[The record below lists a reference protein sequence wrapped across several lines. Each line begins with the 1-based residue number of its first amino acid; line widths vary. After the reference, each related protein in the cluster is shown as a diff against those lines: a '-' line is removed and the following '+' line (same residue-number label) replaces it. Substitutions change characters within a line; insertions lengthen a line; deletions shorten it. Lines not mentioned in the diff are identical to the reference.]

1 MHSLISY
8 TCNTYPE
15 GLAQSEHP
23 HHNEDKI
30 GMARKSVSQELK
42 RLVENIIR
50 LGALVEQ
57 ALQQALA
64 VLQTRNEELARRL
77 LTGDDEIDQLRTA
90 VEERAMHLL
99 TFSQSMARQEVRLL
113 IATFSIA
120 RDLERIGDGAAGIAR
135 NILQLPFEEGKE
147 PSFSQQPLDAAGHLS
162 EALIVQEL
170 VQLGM
175 EALHIFQ
182 ETMKAL
188 AHLDVASARFLWQ
201 EDDVVDV
208 RYHMVRH
215 NLMRAFWGTPALAA
229 IQQDS
234 KMLQR
239 MTYFLWMAHK
249 LERVSDHCSNICERI
264 LFIQEGKGTITI
276 EKHEGV

>member
-1 MHSLISY
+1 M
-8 TCNTYPE
+8 T
-15 GLAQSEHP
+15 
-23 HHNEDKI
+23 
-30 GMARKSVSQELK
+30 RKSVGQELK
-42 RLVENIIR
+42 RLVENILR

-57 ALQQALA
+57 SLQQALA
-64 VLQTRNEELARRL
+64 VLQTRDEELAKRL
-77 LTGDDEIDQLRTA
+77 LIGDDEIDRLRNA
-90 VEERAMHLL
+90 VEEQAMHLL
-99 TFSQSMARQEVRLL
+99 TFSQAITEQDVRLL
-113 IATFSIA
+113 VATFSIA

-135 NILQLPFEEGKE
+135 NILQLPFEEGKG
-147 PSFSQQPLDAAGHLS
+147 PSFSQQPLDAAGYLS
-162 EALIVQEL
+162 EALIVREL

-215 NLMRAFWGTPALAA
+215 NLMSAFWGVPALTA

-264 LFIQEGKGTITI
+264 LFIQEGKGTITVQ
-276 EKHEGV
+276 EYEGV

>member
-1 MHSLISY
+1 
-8 TCNTYPE
+8 
-15 GLAQSEHP
+15 
-23 HHNEDKI
+23 
-30 GMARKSVSQELK
+30 MARKSVSHELK
-42 RLVENIIR
+42 RLVENLIQ

-64 VLQTRNEELARRL
+64 VMQTRDEELAKRL
-77 LTGDDEIDQLRTA
+77 LTNDNEIDRLRNA
-90 VEERAMHLL
+90 VEEQAMHMLP
-99 TFSQSMARQEVRLL
+99 FSHEIAGRDVRLL
-113 IATFSIA
+113 VATFSIA

-147 PSFSQQPLDAAGHLS
+147 LSFSQQPLDAEGHLS

-188 AHLDVASARFLWQ
+188 AHLDVATARFLWQ

-215 NLMRAFWGTPALAA
+215 NLMSAFWGVPALTA

-264 LFIQEGKGTITI
+264 LFIQEGKSSITV
-276 EKHEGV
+276 EGYEGV

>member
-1 MHSLISY
+1 
-8 TCNTYPE
+8 
-15 GLAQSEHP
+15 
-23 HHNEDKI
+23 
-30 GMARKSVSQELK
+30 MARKSVGQELK
-42 RLVENIIR
+42 RLVENSVQ

-57 ALQQALA
+57 ALQRALT
-64 VLQTRNEELARRL
+64 VLQTRDEELATLL
-77 LTGDDEIDQLRTA
+77 LTNDSEIDRLRNA
-90 VEERAMHLL
+90 VEEQAMHLL
-99 TFSQSMARQEVRLL
+99 TFSQAMAEQDVRLL
-113 IATFSIA
+113 VATFSIV

-147 PSFSQQPLDAAGHLS
+147 PSFSQQPLDSSGYLS

-170 VQLGM
+170 VQLGV

-182 ETMKAL
+182 ETMRAL
-188 AHLDVASARFLWQ
+188 AHLDVATARFLWQ

-215 NLMRAFWGTPALAA
+215 NLMSAFWGIPARTA

-264 LFIQEGKGTITI
+264 LFIQEGTSTITG
-276 EKHEGV
+276 EGYEGV

>member
-1 MHSLISY
+1 
-8 TCNTYPE
+8 
-15 GLAQSEHP
+15 
-23 HHNEDKI
+23 
-30 GMARKSVSQELK
+30 MARKSVSQELK
-42 RLVENIIR
+42 RLVENMLR

-57 ALQQALA
+57 ALQQALT
-64 VLQTRNEELARRL
+64 VLQTRDEELAKQL
-77 LTGDDEIDQLRTA
+77 LSGDDEIDRLRNA
-90 VEERAMHLL
+90 VEEQALHLL
-99 TFSQSMARQEVRLL
+99 PSSQAMAGQDVRLL
-113 IATFSIA
+113 VATFSIA

-147 PSFSQQPLDAAGHLS
+147 PSFSQQPLDSAGYLS

-175 EALHIFQ
+175 EALRIFQ

-188 AHLDVASARFLWQ
+188 SHLDVATARFLWQ

-215 NLMRAFWGTPALAA
+215 NLMSAFWGTPALTA

-249 LERVSDHCSNICERI
+249 LERVSDHCSNICEHI
-264 LFIQEGKGTITI
+264 LFIQEGKPAAIH
-276 EKHEGV
+276 EEHEGI

>member
-1 MHSLISY
+1 
-8 TCNTYPE
+8 
-15 GLAQSEHP
+15 
-23 HHNEDKI
+23 
-30 GMARKSVSQELK
+30 MARKSVSQELK
-42 RLVENIIR
+42 HLVENMLR

-57 ALQQALA
+57 ALQQALT
-64 VLQTRNEELARRL
+64 VLQTRDGELARRL
-77 LTGDDEIDQLRTA
+77 LADDDEIDRLRN
-90 VEERAMHLL
+90 VIEEQAMHLL
-99 TFSQSMARQEVRLL
+99 TFSQVMAAQDVRLL
-113 IATFSIA
+113 VAAFSIV

-135 NILQLPFEEGKE
+135 NILQLPFEQGKE
-147 PSFSQQPLDAAGHLS
+147 LSFSQQPLDSAGYIS
-162 EALIVQEL
+162 ESSIVQEL
-170 VQLGM
+170 FQLGM
-175 EALHIFQ
+175 EATHIFQ

-188 AHLDVASARFLWQ
+188 AHLDVANARFLWQ

-215 NLMRAFWGTPALAA
+215 NLMTAFWGVPALTA

-264 LFIQEGKGTITI
+264 LFIQEGKSTIAV
-276 EKHEGV
+276 EEPEGV

>member
-1 MHSLISY
+1 M
-8 TCNTYPE
+8 T
-15 GLAQSEHP
+15 
-23 HHNEDKI
+23 
-30 GMARKSVSQELK
+30 RKSVSQELK
-42 RLVENIIR
+42 RLVANTIH

-57 ALQQALA
+57 ALHRALT
-64 VLQTRNEELARRL
+64 VLQTRDEELATLL
-77 LTGDDEIDQLRTA
+77 LTNDHEIDRLRNA
-90 VEERAMHLL
+90 VEKQAMHLL
-99 TFSQSMARQEVRLL
+99 TFSQAMTEQDVRLL
-113 IATFSIA
+113 VATFSIV

-147 PSFSQQPLDAAGHLS
+147 PSFSQHPLDSTGYLS
-162 EALIVQEL
+162 EASIVQEL
-170 VQLGM
+170 FQLGM

-188 AHLDVASARFLWQ
+188 AHLDVATARFVWQ

-215 NLMRAFWGTPALAA
+215 NLMSAFWGTPALTA

-264 LFIQEGKGTITI
+264 LFIQEGKAAIV
-276 EKHEGV
+276 HEEHDGM

>member
-1 MHSLISY
+1 
-8 TCNTYPE
+8 
-15 GLAQSEHP
+15 
-23 HHNEDKI
+23 
-30 GMARKSVSQELK
+30 MAKKSASRELK
-42 RLVENIIR
+42 RLVENIIE
-50 LGALVEQ
+50 LGTLVEL
-57 ALQQALA
+57 ALQRALA
-64 VLQTRNEELARRL
+64 VLQTRDEELAKRL
-77 LTGDDEIDQLRTA
+77 LTNDNEIDLLRNV
-90 VEERAMHLL
+90 VEEQAMHLL
-99 TFSQSMARQEVRLL
+99 TLSQELAGQDLRLL
-113 IATFSIA
+113 VATFSIA

-147 PSFSQQPLDAAGHLS
+147 QSFSQQPLDSAGHVS

-182 ETMKAL
+182 GTMKAL
-188 AHLDVASARFLWQ
+188 ARLDVSTARFLWQ

-215 NLMRAFWGTPALAA
+215 NLMSAFWGTPALTA

-264 LFIQEGKGTITI
+264 LFIQEGRSTITVKEYEDI
-276 EKHEGV
+276 